1 MDRNKSAYKLKDFGP
16 LYIINLDG
24 QPERWQWMKDQLDYW
39 QVTNYERISA
49 FDGRETVSY
58 THLTLPTNA

>member
-24 QPERWQWMKDQLDYW
+24 QPERWKWMQDQLD
-39 QVTNYERISA
+39 RLA
-49 FDGRETVSY
+49 G
-58 THLTLPTNA
+58 